1 MIHDRKAAFSTPWFE
16 LTAKQTDLDP
26 QPFYSIKQA
35 DYVAVIA
42 VTEGGDYVFVRQ
54 YRPAVED
61 YTLEL
66 ASGLVDDGS
75 TPEAAAI
82 RELEEE
88 AGYAAA
94 NPELLGVLYPDT
106 GRLQNRMWC
115 YVVRDARPIPGHVL
129 EAGMEPVVLTA
140 ERVEEILRAGE
151 LSCALHYA
159 AFMLL
164 HLRRGNAGVAV

>member
-1 MIHDRKAAFSTPWFE
+1 MIRDRHPAFSTPWFE
-16 LTAKQTDLDP
+16 LTAKHTDLDP

-42 VTEGGDYVFVRQ
+42 ITSGGDYVFVRQ

-66 ASGLVDDGS
+66 ASGLVDEGT

-82 RELEEE
+82 QELREE
-88 AGYAAA
+88 AGYAAT
-94 NPELLGVLYPDT
+94 NPELLGALYPDT

-115 YVVRDARPIPGHVL
+115 YVARDVRQIPGAQL
-129 EAGMEPVVLTA
+129 EQGMEAVVLSA
-140 ERVEEILRAGE
+140 ERVEEIMRSGE

-159 AFMLL
+159 AFMLWRL
-164 HLRRGNAGVAV
+164 KSEA

>member
-1 MIHDRKAAFSTPWFE
+1 LIRQRLPAFTTPWFE

-35 DYVAVIA
+35 DYVCVIA
-42 VTEGGDYVFVRQ
+42 ITDAGDYVFVRQ

-66 ASGLVDDGS
+66 ASGLVDDGVA
-75 TPEAAAI
+75 PEVAAI

-88 AGYAAA
+88 AGYGAE

-115 YVVRDARPIPGHVL
+115 YVVRGARLIPGYPV
-129 EAGMEPVVLTA
+129 ERGMEPVVLGSD
-140 ERVEEILRAGE
+140 RVNELLRSGE

-164 HLRRGNAGVAV
+164 RARTGA

>member
-1 MIHDRKAAFSTPWFE
+1 MIRERLPAFTTPWFE

-42 VTEGGDYVFVRQ
+42 ITGDGDYVFVRQ

-75 TPEAAAI
+75 TPEAAAM

-88 AGYAAA
+88 AGYTAA

-115 YVVRDARPIPGHVL
+115 YLAREARQIPGHQV
-129 EAGMEPVVLTA
+129 ERGMEPVVYSA
-140 ERVEEILRAGE
+140 ERVDEMLRSGE

-164 HLRRGNAGVAV
+164 RLKPPA